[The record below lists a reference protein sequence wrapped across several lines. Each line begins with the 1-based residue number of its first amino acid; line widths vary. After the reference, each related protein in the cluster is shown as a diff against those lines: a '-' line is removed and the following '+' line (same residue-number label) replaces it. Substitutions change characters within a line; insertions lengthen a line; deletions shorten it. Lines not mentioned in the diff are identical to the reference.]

1 MKTTHHMNITL
12 VDLNPEVVQAWA
24 KVFADVPEV
33 SVQAGSIFDHPCDA
47 LVSPA
52 NSYGH
57 MNGGID
63 FTISNTLGWHI
74 EKLLQA
80 KLRKKH
86 YGELLVGQAEII
98 ATQHEDFPYL
108 ISAPT
113 MRIPMSINRTPNVY
127 HAMRAILILVKG
139 GVMDDGTPVSES
151 VKTIAIPGL
160 GTGVGQVPGMVCAL
174 QMRLA
179 WEDIMN
185 QMYATESKWDKLRE
199 NFKYFYT
206 ENPDH
211 IAYDIVPE

>member
-1 MKTTHHMNITL
+1 MNLTL
-12 VDLNPEVVQAWA
+12 VDLNPGVVNAWA
-24 KVFADVPEV
+24 KVFADVPEI
-33 SVQAGSIFDHPCDA
+33 SVQLGSIFDHPCDA

-63 FTISNTLGWHI
+63 FSISKILGWHI
-74 EKLLQA
+74 EKRLQE
-80 KLRKKH
+80 KLRQKH
-86 YGELLVGQAEII
+86 HGELLVGQAEII
-98 ATQHEDFPYL
+98 PTEHADFPYL

-127 HAMRAILILVKG
+127 HAMRAILILAR
-139 GVMDDGTPVSES
+139 DGQFDHGQQISDQ

-160 GTGVGQVPGMVCAL
+160 GTGVGQVSGMVCAL

-179 WEDIMN
+179 WEDIIN
-185 QMYATESKWDKLRE
+185 EMYATESQWDKLRE

-206 ENPDH
+206 ENTSD
-211 IAYDIVPE
+211 IAYDIVP

>member
-1 MKTTHHMNITL
+1 MHLTL
-12 VDLNPEVVQAWA
+12 VDINPEVVQAWA

-33 SVQAGSIFDHPCDA
+33 NVQSGSIFDHPCDA

-63 FTISNTLGWHI
+63 FAISKTLGWHI
-74 EKLLQA
+74 ETLLQE

-98 ATQHEDFPYL
+98 ETQHEDFPYL

-113 MRIPMSINRTPNVY
+113 MRLPMSINRTPNVY
-127 HAMRAILILVKG
+127 HAMRAILILVRDG
-139 GVMDDGTPVSES
+139 HFDDGANISEA
-151 VKTIAIPGL
+151 VKTIAVPGL
-160 GTGVGQVPGMVCAL
+160 GTGVGQVSGMVCAL

-206 ENPDH
+206 EDPKD
-211 IAYDIVPE
+211 IAYDIVPK